1 MNVRAV
7 ELRDAPALA
16 AIYAPIVTATAIS
29 FEEVPPDAGEIARRI
44 ALVTRTHPWLVADDA
59 GTVAGYAYASK
70 HRERAAYRWA
80 VDTSVYVDER
90 YRGRGVGRTLYAALF
105 ETLRRLGYLR
115 AFAGVALPNA
125 ASEALHEAVGF
136 REVGTYRGIG
146 YKYGRW
152 YDVRWYGLTL
162 GESDAPAEPLAFA
175 SLPPSESTSSGDR

>member
-1 MNVRAV
+1 MTVR
-7 ELRDAPALA
+7 RRAL
-16 AIYAPIVTATAIS
+16 
-29 FEEVPPDAGEIARRI
+29 
-44 ALVTRTHPWLVADDA
+44 
-59 GTVAGYAYASK
+59 
-70 HRERAAYRWA
+70 
-80 VDTSVYVDER
+80 
-90 YRGRGVGRTLYAALF
+90 
-105 ETLRRLGYLR
+105 